1 MTFDTTKSTQ
11 EIRQSAN
18 DHIRK
23 TLRHIT
29 AIVSALDALDTA
41 FHLAQERDCDE
52 RAGLDAARR
61 QLASLLECEV
71 SV

>member
-29 AIVSALDALDTA
+29 AIVSAIDVLDSAWR
-41 FHLAQERDCDE
+41 LASERNVDE